1 MSGEVLRRRFAELY
15 GVEDARIVLVRGAL
29 HAKEIVMRL
38 VALGG
43 GKEVAC
49 AASPELERLAAIYGL
64 RIVEGISQSAAAAFF
79 ALGERPSEPPAM
91 ISVLDESEIEF
102 SDIKSSAGVGENIAV
117 IRSLE
122 CAYGL
127 SDAPCAALIAAEP
140 LAARFAAL
148 VEPNAI
154 PPIIEKAAL
163 EALSPSRLPAA
174 RAKIDR
180 VRRERKDLAE
190 GLAQSPA
197 VKSVRELAGAAVL
210 VEPADCAAFSATA
223 RAWKIGLQPSGE
235 TAFRLSVGAPDE
247 NQRVLFA
254 FGAVEK
260 MKKGRYGEVVRDTAE
275 TKIAAS
281 VDLDREG
288 PIAIDTGIGFFDH
301 MLTQIVHHAGVSAS
315 LACEGDLE
323 VDAHHTIED
332 CAIAFGQALSQALG
346 ERRGVA
352 RFGFTLPMDEAEAR
366 VSIDLSGRPYLV
378 FEGEFDT
385 PLIGKYPTEMTEHV
399 FRSLSQSLGA
409 AIHLSVT
416 GENDHHKTEACFKA
430 FGRAL
435 RQAIRI
441 EGEGTPSTKGVL

>member
-1 MSGEVLRRRFAELY
+1 MSNEALRRRFAELY
-15 GVEDARIVLVRGAL
+15 GVEDTQIVPVRGAL

-38 VALGG
+38 AALSGW
-43 GKEVAC
+43 KEIAC
-49 AASPELERLAAIYGL
+49 TASPELEKLAAIYRL
-64 RIVEGISQSAAAAFF
+64 RMVDSANRSAASAFF
-79 ALGERPSEPPAM
+79 DLDERFSGSSAM
-91 ISVLDESEIEF
+91 ISIVDESEIEF
-102 SDIKSSAGVGENIAV
+102 SDIRSSAGVGEDIAV

-122 CAYGL
+122 YAYNL
-127 SDAPCAALIAAEP
+127 ADAPCAALIAAP
-140 LAARFAAL
+140 SLAERLSAMI
-148 VEPNAI
+148 EPNAI
-154 PPIIEKAAL
+154 PQIIKKAAL

-174 RAKIDR
+174 RARIDR
-180 VRRERKDLAE
+180 IRRERKNLAE
-190 GLAQSPA
+190 GLARSQA
-197 VKSVRELAGAAVL
+197 VKSVHELPGAAVL
-210 VEPADCAAFSATA
+210 VEPVDRAAFSATA
-223 RAWKIGLQPSGE
+223 SAWRIGIEPSGE
-235 TAFRLSVGAPDE
+235 TAFKLSIGAPDE

-254 FGAVEK
+254 FGAVEE
-260 MKKGRYGEVVRDTAE
+260 MKPGRYGEIVRDTLE

-301 MLTQIVHHAGVSAS
+301 MLTQIAHHAGVSAS
-315 LACEGDLE
+315 LACEGDLG

-346 ERRGVA
+346 ARRGIA
-352 RFGFTLPMDEAEAR
+352 RFGFMLPMDEAEAR
-366 VSIDLSGRPYLV
+366 VSIDLGGRPYLV
-378 FEGEFDT
+378 FEGEFDA
-385 PLIGKYPTEMTEHV
+385 PLIGRYPTEMTEHV

-409 AIHLSVT
+409 AIHLTVT